1 MKTIVMIAAIALSM
15 QASGRTANAPEG
27 YCIPEACQHCDCR
40 RITGLPES
48 NGIAGT
54 IDNGHRPWNPCYPCP
69 ARPGYPERER
79 PFNPDLPPHWVG
91 GVPGPEILD
100 RSSDL
105 K

>member
-27 YCIPEACQHCDCR
+27 YCIPEACQRCDCR

-69 ARPGYPERER
+69 ARPVIRSGSGLCR
-79 PFNPDLPPHWVG
+79 PGFT
-91 GVPGPEILD
+91 
-100 RSSDL
+100 SSRWACAGTVRPIE
-105 K
+105 